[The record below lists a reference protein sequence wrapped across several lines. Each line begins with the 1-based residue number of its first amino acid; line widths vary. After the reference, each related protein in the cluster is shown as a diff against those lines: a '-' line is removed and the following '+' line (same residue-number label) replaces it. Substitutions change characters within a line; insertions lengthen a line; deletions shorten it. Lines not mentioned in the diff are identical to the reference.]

1 MQESMTP
8 KQWVEL
14 LREAPQGAIE
24 APGGPIR
31 VRGMPRM
38 RGDQLA
44 EVIQRLR
51 SQPVP
56 VRLEVVQQLAREADE
71 VGVSVLRALAV
82 EAPDPDANV
91 RWTIAEELGK
101 MRHPEA
107 VRLLEE
113 LARSD
118 PDETVR
124 GCAIGGLGK
133 RAMEAY
139 RAEVGADQA
148 TPRALVR
155 TRGGAVRTR
164 GASPVRRASP
174 EAQSILD
181 MLYSLRDQEQSDY
194 VKGMA
199 DLALRQLGE

>member
-1 MQESMTP
+1 
-8 KQWVEL
+8 
-14 LREAPQGAIE
+14 
-24 APGGPIR
+24 
-31 VRGMPRM
+31 
-38 RGDQLA
+38 
-44 EVIQRLR
+44 
-51 SQPVP
+51 
-56 VRLEVVQQLAREADE
+56 VVQELAQQGDDVALR
-71 VGVSVLRALAV
+71 VLRALAV

-91 RWTIAEELGK
+91 RWTIAEGLSNIS
-101 MRHPEA
+101 HPEA

-113 LARSD
+113 IARSD

-139 RAEVGADQA
+139 RVEVGADQA

-155 TRGGAVRTR
+155 TRGAVRTR
-164 GASPVRRASP
+164 GVSPVRRASP
-174 EAQSILD
+174 EAQMILD